1 MAKDYTKSLN
11 LPSTSFPMRASL
23 PQREPDTLRY
33 WEEMDL
39 YNQMQAAITIW
50 LWIFNIILN
59 LY

>member
-11 LPSTSFPMRASL
+11 LPNTSFPMRAGL

-39 YNQMQAAITIW
+39 YGKM
-50 LWIFNIILN
+50 
-59 LY
+59 